1 MEREADSKR
10 GGASPVAGGEGLT
23 VGLGLRL
30 GLAEELL
37 GSSSSAAT
45 FLEICPENY
54 VGVGGRRARVLASA
68 RERWPIL
75 CHGLCGD
82 FAGLAPLNLEL
93 LGGIKGLLR
102 EVGAPWYSDHLCWT
116 QVGGAELHEL
126 VAMPFTE
133 ASVRRAARRL
143 REVAE
148 VLEVPIAVENV
159 SAYGHAVSPEMDE
172 ASFVRAVVEEA
183 GCYLLLD
190 VNNVYVN
197 SVNFGFD
204 ARAYIDAL
212 PLERVIQLHVAGHD
226 TEGEDM
232 LLDTHA
238 AAIVDPVYALLDY
251 TLRRMPHSAPVLL
264 ERDGNF
270 PPLAELEAELR
281 RLAEIMEGA
290 RG

>member
-1 MEREADSKR
+1 M
-10 GGASPVAGGEGLT
+10 VGGEELT

-30 GLAEELL
+30 GLAEALL
-37 GSSSSAAT
+37 ASAPTSPAT

-54 VGVGGRRARVLASA
+54 VQIGGRRARLLAEA

-82 FAGLAPLNLEL
+82 FAGLAPLDREL
-93 LGGIKGLLR
+93 LGSIKGLLR

-116 QVGGAELHEL
+116 HIGGAEIHEL
-126 VAMPFTE
+126 VAMPMTE
-133 ASVRRAARRL
+133 ASVRRAAVRL
-143 REVAE
+143 REVQE
-148 VLEVPIAVENV
+148 LLELPIAVENV
-159 SAYGHAVSPEMDE
+159 SAYGHAVEPELSE
-172 ASFVRAVVEEA
+172 PEFVRAVVEEA
-183 GCYLLLD
+183 GCYILLD

-204 ARAYIDAL
+204 PRAYIDAL

-226 TEGEDM
+226 VEEASL

-238 AAIVDPVYALLDY
+238 AAIVDPVYSLFDY
-251 TLRRMPHSAPVLL
+251 ALRRLPHRVPALL
-264 ERDGNF
+264 ERDANF

-281 RLAEIMEGA
+281 RLALIMEGA
-290 RG
+290 GERES